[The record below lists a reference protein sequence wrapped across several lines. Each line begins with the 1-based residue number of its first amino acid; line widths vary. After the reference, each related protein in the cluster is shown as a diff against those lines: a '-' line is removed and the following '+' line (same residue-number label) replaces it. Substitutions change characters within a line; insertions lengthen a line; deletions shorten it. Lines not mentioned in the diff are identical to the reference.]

1 MSYEQT
7 DEYGKFTDKF
17 KTKLTT
23 DDCYTPAPVY
33 EAIKGWVVSH
43 FGLAGRRI
51 VRPFYPGGDFE
62 KFEYLPGDVVID
74 NPPFSIFAKILEF
87 FESKEID
94 VFLFG
99 PQLTLFKQFDFC
111 YVPANCTITYENG
124 AKVNTG
130 FVTSLEKGYRVRN
143 WPDLCDA
150 VKKADKDAR
159 PPKTRKRLVYPD
171 CVVSSALLAKLSGT
185 DYGFTKEGCAFT
197 QTVGGEK
204 VFGGAFLLSSRNEAE
219 RREAERREAE
229 RREAERREAE
239 RREAERR
246 ELSGKELE
254 LLRNLG

>member
-1 MSYEQT
+1 MSFEQT
-7 DEYGKFTDKF
+7 DAYGKFTDKF

-74 NPPFSIFAKILEF
+74 NPPFSIFGKILEF
-87 FESKEID
+87 FEAKGID
-94 VFLFG
+94 IFLFG

-111 YVPANCTITYENG
+111 YVPSDCTITYENG

-130 FVTSLEKGYRVRN
+130 FVTSLEKEYRVRN
-143 WPDLCDA
+143 WPELCETI
-150 VKKADKDAR
+150 KNADKGAR
-159 PPKTRKRLVYPD
+159 PPKTRKRLAYPD
-171 CVVSSALLAKLSGT
+171 CVVSSALLGKLSGT

-197 QTVGGEK
+197 RTVCGER
-204 VFGGAFLLSSRNEAE
+204 VYGYVFLLSSRNEAE

-229 RREAERREAE
+229 RREAERRE
-239 RREAERR
+239 
-246 ELSGKELE
+246 LSEKDLE
-254 LLRNLG
+254 LLRGLG